1 MFQSKVKTESFG
13 YKDFLNLVPNIV
25 ECQNKRWLEF
35 QPFCMNESSLQ
46 NFGMVQNWE
55 ILDLV
60 MVKVEKVNITVT
72 YYCQPSFFICKVRA
86 NLNGAH
92 HGFV

>member
-1 MFQSKVKTESFG
+1 
-13 YKDFLNLVPNIV
+13 
-25 ECQNKRWLEF
+25 
-35 QPFCMNESSLQ
+35 MNESSLQ

-60 MVKVEKVNITVT
+60 MVNVGKVNITVT

-86 NLNGAH
+86 NLSGAGH
-92 HGFV
+92 VFV